1 MKKIVITGALGY
13 IGTELCKLYSG
24 FSWKYEVVAIDNRF
38 ISERVNELK
47 RRKIKFIQADILD
60 LEAIKPYVSQ
70 AEIVHHLAGITDV
83 AYVKKE
89 ADKVKDELTRKVAVN
104 GTANVLLSMNE
115 EATIVFPSTHV
126 VFEGLKEQKDNID
139 ENEETST
146 FLSYSSS
153 KVENENQIKKSGKK
167 YAIFRLGSVYGFSTD
182 TMRINI
188 MPNLFSK
195 IASQNGKIKLF
206 GGGVQLKS
214 LVPLID
220 VARCFKF
227 VEEKND
233 FKSGIYN
240 LTKENLCVK
249 DVADI
254 CKKINPKLE
263 ITVTDDEVPNKGYS
277 LSNKKLLNTGFEFV
291 HNLET
296 CIEEMITKW
305 SFEKFDKN
313 LEYTFKGVREF
324 IDERGKISNYDL
336 PEPINMIGYIESKKG
351 TMRAN
356 HFHPVQEQK
365 CLIIKGQFISIYKDL
380 IDGKSTKVT
389 HIVNEGD
396 MIVTQPNVAH
406 TMVFTKDTIF
416 LNLVRGERE
425 HENYGITHTIP
436 YKFVD
441 DDEKELLQ
449 SIYKFDCRCCGSKKL
464 KRALSLGYQPL
475 ANNLLKNINDKCK
488 EYPLELNVCEECFNC
503 QLSVAI
509 DSEEMFSNYLYQSST
524 TKSFRE
530 HFIAAAKKYIKEF
543 KLDKDA
549 YIIDVGSNDGIG
561 LKPFLDLGFSN
572 IQGIEPA
579 KNLAD
584 LANKNGINTFHGY
597 LDEKVLNPIKN
608 GADLLLASNVFAHAD
623 DLKSMAESMKKLIKP
638 DGKIVIEVQYLLNTI
653 KDLTF
658 DNIYHEHTNYWSLT
672 SLNRFFKDIG
682 LKIFNVEEID
692 THGGSIRVYVSQ
704 EKAIKVT
711 KNFEDLL
718 KKEVDFGLKKIS
730 TYTNFGKKIENLK
743 KEVLKNIKVLKKK
756 YPTIIGYGAPAKAST
771 ALNYFNIKNEIN
783 FIIED
788 NQLKHGKFIPGVR
801 IPIVSKEKIENSD
814 SAILVLAW
822 NFFDEIKKNNS
833 KIKNKFINI
842 KSLEKKI
849 SN

>member
-38 ISERVNELK
+38 VSERVNELK

-60 LEAIKPYVSQ
+60 LQAIKPYIGQ

-89 ADKVKDELTRKVAVN
+89 ADKAKDALTKKVAID
-104 GTANVLLSMNE
+104 GTANILTSMNE
-115 EATIVFPSTHV
+115 NATIVFPSTHV

-146 FLSYSSS
+146 FLAYSSS

-263 ITVTDDEVPNKGYS
+263 ITLTDDEVPNKGYS
-277 LSNKKLLNTGFEFV
+277 LSNKKLLSTGFEFV

-380 IDGKSTKVT
+380 VDDNSIKVT
-389 HIVNEGD
+389 HTVNEGD

-436 YKFVD
+436 YKFVND
-441 DDEKELLQ
+441 NEKELLQ

-475 ANNLLKNINDKCK
+475 ANNLLENINDKCK

-530 HFIAAAKKYIKEF
+530 HFIAAAKKYIEDF

-597 LDEKVLNPIKN
+597 LDEKALNPIKN

-623 DLKSMAESMKKLIKP
+623 DLKLMAESMKKLIKP
-638 DGKIVIEVQYLLNTI
+638 DGKIIIEVQYLLKTI

-672 SLNRFFKDIG
+672 SLNRFLKNMN
-682 LKIFNVEEID
+682 LKIFDVEEID

-704 EKAIKVT
+704 EKEIKIE
-711 KNFEDLL
+711 KNVEDFL
-718 KKEVDFGLKKIS
+718 KKEEAYGLKNIS
-730 TYTNFGKKIENLK
+730 TYINFGKKIENLK
-743 KEVLKNIKVLKKK
+743 KEVLKNIKILKEK
-756 YPTIIGYGAPAKAST
+756 YPTIVGYGAPAKAST
-771 ALNYFNIKNEIN
+771 ALNYFNIKREIN
-783 FIIED
+783 FIVED
-788 NQLKHGKFIPGVR
+788 NKLKHGKFVPGVR
-801 IPIVSKEKIENSD
+801 IPIVSKEKIENSE

-833 KIKNKFINI
+833 EIKNKFINI
-842 KSLEKKI
+842 KSLEKNK
-849 SN
+849 S

>member
-47 RRKIKFIQADILD
+47 RRKIRFIQADILD
-60 LEAIKPYVSQ
+60 LNSIKQHIEEAH
-70 AEIVHHLAGITDV
+70 IVHHLAGITNV

-89 ADKVKDELTRKVAVN
+89 ADKEKDSLVQKVAIE
-104 GTANVLLSMNE
+104 GTANVLESMNTK
-115 EATIVFPSTHV
+115 ATIVFPSTHV
-126 VFEGLKEQKDNID
+126 VFEGLKEPK
-139 ENEETST
+139 ENLNEKEKTNT
-146 FLSYSSS
+146 FLAYSTS
-153 KVENENQIKKSGKK
+153 KVENEHQIINSGKN

-182 TMRINI
+182 TMRMNI

-195 IASQNGKIKLF
+195 IASQNGNIKLF

-227 VEEKND
+227 VEENEK
-233 FKSGIYN
+233 FEKGIYN
-240 LTKENLCVK
+240 LTKENVTVK

-254 CKKINPKLE
+254 CKKINPKLA
-263 ITVTDDEVPNKGYS
+263 ITVTDDEVPNKGYT

-291 HNLET
+291 NNLET

-324 IDERGKISNYDL
+324 VDERGKISNYDL

-365 CLIIKGQFISIYKDL
+365 CLLIKGQFISIYKDL
-380 IDGKSTKVT
+380 VDDKSIKVT
-389 HIVNEGD
+389 HVVNEGD

-406 TMVFTKDTIF
+406 TMVFTEDTIF

-441 DDEKELLQ
+441 DEEKKLLQ
-449 SIYKFDCRCCGSKKL
+449 SIYRFDCRCCGSKKL
-464 KRALSLGYQPL
+464 KRILSLGYQPL
-475 ANNLLKNINDKCK
+475 ANNLLENSNDKSK
-488 EYPLELNVCEECFNC
+488 VYPLELNVCEECFNC

-509 DSEEMFSNYLYQSST
+509 KSEEMFSNYLYQSST
-524 TKSFRE
+524 TKSFRD
-530 HFIAAAKKYIKEF
+530 HFTSAAKKYVKDF
-543 KLDKDA
+543 KLDKDS

-561 LKPFLDLGFSN
+561 LKPFMDLGFLN

-597 LDEKVLNPIKN
+597 LDDKALNPIKN

-623 DLKSMAESMKKLIKP
+623 DLKSMAESMKKLLKP
-638 DGKIVIEVQYLLNTI
+638 EGKIIIEVQ
-653 KDLTF
+653 
-658 DNIYHEHTNYWSLT
+658 
-672 SLNRFFKDIG
+672 
-682 LKIFNVEEID
+682 
-692 THGGSIRVYVSQ
+692 
-704 EKAIKVT
+704 
-711 KNFEDLL
+711 
-718 KKEVDFGLKKIS
+718 
-730 TYTNFGKKIENLK
+730 
-743 KEVLKNIKVLKKK
+743 
-756 YPTIIGYGAPAKAST
+756 
-771 ALNYFNIKNEIN
+771 
-783 FIIED
+783 
-788 NQLKHGKFIPGVR
+788 
-801 IPIVSKEKIENSD
+801 
-814 SAILVLAW
+814 
-822 NFFDEIKKNNS
+822 
-833 KIKNKFINI
+833 
-842 KSLEKKI
+842 
-849 SN
+849 